1 MNVLDASAI
10 LALVKAEPGAAEV
23 RRFLDGAVMSTVNL
37 SEVPQKSAQKG
48 LDLSGIDIHVIRRA

>member
-1 MNVLDASAI
+1 
-10 LALVKAEPGAAEV
+10 
-23 RRFLDGAVMSTVNL
+23 MSTVNL